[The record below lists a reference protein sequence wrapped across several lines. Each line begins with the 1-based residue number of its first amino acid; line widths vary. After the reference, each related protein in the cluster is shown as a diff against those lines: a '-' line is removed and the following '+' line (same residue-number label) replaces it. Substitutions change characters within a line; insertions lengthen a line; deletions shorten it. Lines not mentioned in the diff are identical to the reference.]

1 MSVQPVVLVHGG
13 AGPMKRLEAAE
24 EARYRAGLQ
33 GAARAGLT
41 ALTRTGS
48 ALEGVVAATL
58 FMEDSADFNAG
69 AGSCLD
75 EDGNATLDAALMR
88 GADLAAGAVGA
99 LTGTKNAILVC
110 RDLLEEGKHVLLVG
124 PGADR
129 RARALGLPPLPPP
142 DERRRKVWQAMLD
155 ERRATGKEPR
165 DRLAATSRPSTRL
178 SAMSDSQQGTVSEAE
193 SHDTVGAVAV
203 DDMGRV
209 AAAVS
214 TGGLWLKAAGRVGDS
229 AIIAGGIYAS
239 DALGG
244 AAVATGIG
252 EKILRVALC
261 KEAVDCLAG
270 GASAQEAAED
280 AIALVTERFGGD
292 TAGIIVVDG
301 EGRIGAAFD
310 TRGMGRACARGSDVK
325 VAVWGDESL

>member
-1 MSVQPVVLVHGG
+1 
-13 AGPMKRLEAAE
+13 MKRLEAAE

-58 FMEDSADFNAG
+58 FMEDSGDFNAG

-88 GADLAAGAVGA
+88 GSDLAAGAVGA

-129 RARALGLPPLPPP
+129 RARALGLPPLPPV
-142 DERRRKVWQAMLD
+142 DERRRKVWQAMLE
-155 ERRATGKEPR
+155 ERRSTGKEPR

-178 SAMSDSQQGTVSEAE
+178 SAVSDLGTVTEAE

-214 TGGLWLKAAGRVGDS
+214 TGGLWLKAVGRVGDS
-229 AIIAGGIYAS
+229 AIVAGGIYAS

-261 KEAVDCLAG
+261 KEAVDLLSNG
-270 GASAQEAAED
+270 STAQEAAEG
-280 AIALVTERFGGD
+280 AIALITGHFGGD
-292 TAGIIVVDG
+292 TAGLIVVDC

-310 TRGMGRACARGSDVK
+310 TRGMGRACARGNDVK